1 LVPIHSGI
9 DTNGNLSSD
18 ARRTLSWSSF
28 DMPTQISQGSIT
40 ANFVY
45 GPEHQR
51 TRQTR
56 SDGSVVIYAGAQ
68 EVETKSGQIT
78 VKTYWPYGAGVEIDR
93 PLATATEFNW
103 IHTDRLG
110 SPVALSSEDGTL
122 REKLAYDAWGKRRTL
137 DGVAINGTATPDSI
151 VGQIDNRGFTGHEML
166 DQLELVHMN
175 GRIYDPLTARFMS
188 ADPLI
193 QDPMNGQSY
202 NRYSYVLNNPTNLT
216 DPTGFSPL
224 DEAMAN
230 RWAQRMGAAIA
241 DLSGDVKDKAIEMVN
256 QMVNGD
262 GRAAVNQ
269 EGNKQNGNGAVLLGG
284 VGKDNSK
291 MGGATVVGAVGD
303 AANWVVEKTGLQDAG
318 NAVGSA
324 YNAMQAY
331 FYGDATNGGTQAT
344 MAGEQAQAAGDKAL
358 SAALMVSPV
367 GPEALA
373 GAVVAGSIKI
383 VGQAAIKVVPKVVDS
398 KLTNIVNDLYKGA
411 RGPNPIGTGSTADA
425 IRNEAV
431 TDLATGG
438 RFHTQKGT
446 EYIRALENWQAKNPN
461 ASHYDKMVAESL
473 KNDLRN
479 ALGK

>member
-1 LVPIHSGI
+1 MEIGSQQWDSTGFTENFAYDNLNRLSSSNVNGQPVQSFTYDAAGNLTSKTGVGSGLYSYPAQGANSVLPHAVQSI
-9 DTNGNLSSD
+9 AGIGSFSYDANGNLSSD
-18 ARRTLSWSSF
+18 AKRTLSWSSF

-110 SPVALSSEDGTL
+110 SPVALSADDGTL

-216 DPTGFSPL
+216 DPTGFSPF

-241 DLSGDVKDKAIEMVN
+241 DISGEAKDKAIEMVN

-269 EGNKQNGNGAVLLGG
+269 EGNKQNGNGAVLSDG
-284 VGKDNSK
+284 VNKDNSK
-291 MGGATVVGAVGD
+291 IG
-303 AANWVVEKTGLQDAG
+303 
-318 NAVGSA
+318 
-324 YNAMQAY
+324 
-331 FYGDATNGGTQAT
+331 GGTNSGTPAA
-344 MAGEQAQAAGDKAL
+344 AGEKL
-358 SAALMVSPV
+358 YH
-367 GPEALA
+367 
-373 GAVVAGSIKI
+373 SIT
-383 VGQAAIKVVPKVVDS
+383 GQ
-398 KLTNIVNDLYKGA
+398 
-411 RGPNPIGTGSTADA
+411 
-425 IRNEAV
+425 
-431 TDLATGG
+431 
-438 RFHTQKGT
+438 
-446 EYIRALENWQAKNPN
+446 
-461 ASHYDKMVAESL
+461 
-473 KNDLRN
+473 
-479 ALGK
+479 

>member
-1 LVPIHSGI
+1 
-9 DTNGNLSSD
+9 
-18 ARRTLSWSSF
+18 
-28 DMPTQISQGSIT
+28 
-40 ANFVY
+40 
-45 GPEHQR
+45 
-51 TRQTR
+51 
-56 SDGSVVIYAGAQ
+56 
-68 EVETKSGQIT
+68 
-78 VKTYWPYGAGVEIDR
+78 
-93 PLATATEFNW
+93 
-103 IHTDRLG
+103 
-110 SPVALSSEDGTL
+110 
-122 REKLAYDAWGKRRTL
+122 
-137 DGVAINGTATPDSI
+137 
-151 VGQIDNRGFTGHEML
+151 
-166 DQLELVHMN
+166 
-175 GRIYDPLTARFMS
+175 
-188 ADPLI
+188 
-193 QDPMNGQSY
+193 
-202 NRYSYVLNNPTNLT
+202 
-216 DPTGFSPL
+216 
-224 DEAMAN
+224 
-230 RWAQRMGAAIA
+230 
-241 DLSGDVKDKAIEMVN
+241 
-256 QMVNGD
+256 
-262 GRAAVNQ
+262 
-269 EGNKQNGNGAVLLGG
+269 
-284 VGKDNSK
+284 
-291 MGGATVVGAVGD
+291 VGAVGD

-438 RFHTQKGT
+438 RFHTQKGK